1 MSSAHRTLAE
11 LNAGLAHIE
20 DSPKDGGTL
29 RLIVR
34 RPRIGAR
41 DVVTEAELDV
51 TVGLVGDTWSTR
63 PSWRTNFRAP
73 DPNAQVTIMNARAIA
88 LVAHTDDRWPIV
100 GDQLY
105 VDLDL
110 SDENLPAGTQLSLGS
125 AVIEVTS
132 TPHTGCRKFSERFGV
147 EATKFVNSKDGKRL
161 RLRGINA
168 TVVQSGTIRVG
179 DIARKR

>member
-41 DVVTEAELDV
+41 DVVAEAELDV

-63 PSWRTNFRAP
+63 RGWRRTRRAP
-73 DPNAQVTIMNARAIA
+73 DPNAQVTIMNARATA
-88 LVAHTDDRWPIV
+88 LVAHTGDRWPLV

-110 SDENLPAGTQLSLGS
+110 SEENLPAGTQVTIGT
-125 AVIEVTS
+125 AVIEVTAE
-132 TPHTGCRKFSERFGV
+132 PHTGCRKFSDRFGV
-147 EATKFVNSKDGKRL
+147 TATKFVNSKDGKRL
-161 RLRGINA
+161 RLRGIKA
-168 TVVQSGTIRVG
+168 KIVQSGRIRVG
-179 DIARKR
+179 DLARKR